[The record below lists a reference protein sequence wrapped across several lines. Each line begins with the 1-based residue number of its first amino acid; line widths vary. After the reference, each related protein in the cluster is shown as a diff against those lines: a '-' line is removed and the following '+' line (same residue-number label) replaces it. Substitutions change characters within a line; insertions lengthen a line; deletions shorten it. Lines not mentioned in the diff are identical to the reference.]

1 MMVRIL
7 SLLPMLC
14 GLLCA
19 LIVVLS
25 LFGYQAPT
33 TSSEA
38 PIVPCSDGDEGCNV
52 AMNLEDM
59 EVPTAF
65 ALLDIK
71 LEIEWKAV
79 SYTHLTLPTIC
90 SV

>member
-19 LIVVLS
+19 LVVVLS

-33 TSSEA
+33 MSEEV
-38 PIVPCSDGDEGCNV
+38 PIVP
-52 AMNLEDM
+52 
-59 EVPTAF
+59 
-65 ALLDIK
+65 
-71 LEIEWKAV
+71 
-79 SYTHLTLPTIC
+79 
-90 SV
+90 

>member
-7 SLLPMLC
+7 SATNVVWIM
-14 GLLCA
+14 CA

-65 ALLDIK
+65 ALLDIT
-71 LEIEWKAV
+71 LEIEWKSLKEV
-79 SYTHLTLPTIC
+79 GWEW
-90 SV
+90 

>member
-19 LIVVLS
+19 LIVILS

-38 PIVPCSDGDEGCNV
+38 PIVPCAPTEMRG
-52 AMNLEDM
+52 AM
-59 EVPTAF
+59 
-65 ALLDIK
+65 
-71 LEIEWKAV
+71 WR
-79 SYTHLTLPTIC
+79 
-90 SV
+90 